1 MNPAADSYRTA
12 PRKRFVVG
20 ISGASGAIYAQ
31 RLISTIVRYEHEL
44 HLVVTNYAKRLLHD
58 ELGMESLDV
67 HALAGLPASADLRE
81 HHIFVHPQKDVGA
94 TIASGSF
101 RHDGMVVMP
110 CSSNTLGAVA
120 SGISD
125 ELLTRAAQVTLKE
138 RLPLVLCHRESPLS
152 LVDIENMRT
161 LTLAGAI
168 IAPTNPGFYLNPRGL
183 GDIVDF
189 VVGRTLDLIG
199 VEHDLKIRWQDART
213 PDTRVIDHDSER

>member
-1 MNPAADSYRTA
+1 MAATR
-12 PRKRFVVG
+12 RHILG

-31 RLISTIVRYEHEL
+31 RMFRCMLRARCEV
-44 HLVVTNYAKRLLHD
+44 HLVVTNYGKRLLHD
-58 ELGMESLDV
+58 ELGMEGLNV
-67 HALAGLPASADLRE
+67 HALAGLDSDADLRE
-81 HHIFVHPQKDVGA
+81 HNIFVHPSKDVGA
-94 TIASGSF
+94 SIASGSF

-125 ELLTRAAQVTLKE
+125 ELLTRAAQVALKE

-168 IAPTNPGFYLNPRGL
+168 VAPTNPGYYLLPQSV

-199 VEHDLKIRWQDART
+199 VPHELNVRWGEPAPRHA
-213 PDTRVIDHDSER
+213 P